1 MIVLQV
7 KKDASLLNVNI
18 PYGMVEVHYP
28 SREAWREAEFRET
41 AEREL
46 SELQKRHA
54 VYDRKAVFGEN
65 PYVRFFKKFKK
76 TYPVMLQFESIVCK
90 GRPFPFEN
98 SVTAVPF
105 LLEMTAQVLSG
116 THDADCVEGGLTL
129 FLSDGKLP
137 FTGLRG
143 AETHTYP
150 GDFCAR
156 DKGGL
161 VFSEIAGV
169 EIRSCARPNSR
180 HVFYPVFGTPDMP
193 KNVMEEATERLVS
206 YIRILA
212 PGAEIETAIL

>member
-1 MIVLQV
+1 MLQV

-18 PYGMVEVHYP
+18 PYGMVEVRYP
-28 SREAWREAEFRET
+28 PREAWREVDFRET

-46 SELQKRHA
+46 SALRERYA
-54 VYDRKAVFGEN
+54 SYDRKTAFGEN

-76 TYPVMLQFESIVCK
+76 TYPVLLQFESVVCK
-90 GRPFPFEN
+90 GHPFPFEN
-98 SVTAVPF
+98 YVTAVPF

-116 THDADCVEGGLTL
+116 THDADCIEGGLTL
-129 FLSDGKLP
+129 FLSGEKLP

-143 AETHTYP
+143 AEAHTYP

-156 DKGGL
+156 DNGGL

-169 EIRSCARPNSR
+169 EIRSRARPDSR

-193 KNVMEEATERLVS
+193 EDVVVEATERLVS

>member
-1 MIVLQV
+1 MLQV

-18 PYGMVEVHYP
+18 PYGMVEVRYP
-28 SREAWREAEFRET
+28 PKEAWREAEFREA

-46 SELQKRHA
+46 SELKKRHA
-54 VYDRKAVFGEN
+54 SYDRKAVFGEN

-76 TYPVMLQFESIVCK
+76 TYPVLLQFESVVCK

-98 SVTAVPF
+98 YVTAVPF
-105 LLEMTAQVLSG
+105 LLEMTDQVLSG

-129 FLSDGKLP
+129 FFGKEKLP

-143 AETHTYP
+143 AEAHTYP

-156 DKGGL
+156 DNGGL

-169 EIRSCARPNSR
+169 EIRSCARPDSR
-180 HVFYPVFGTPDMP
+180 HVFYPIFGTPDMP
-193 KNVMEEATERLVS
+193 GTVVADAVERLIQYVYLLVPTAQVES
-206 YIRILA
+206 MIL
-212 PGAEIETAIL
+212 